1 MRDGHFEH
9 LSNSAGKPDPL
20 PADLG
25 LFKSRGQRLAHAPI
39 AAISGLMPMMFITR
53 VRL

>member
-9 LSNSAGKPDPL
+9 LSNSAGRDPL

-39 AAISGLMPMMFITR
+39 AAIGGLTPTMFITR

>member
-25 LFKSRGQRLAHAPI
+25 LFKSRGLAHAPI
-39 AAISGLMPMMFITR
+39 AAISGLTPTMFITH